1 MSTESLPPKRKV
13 APQFDEALKRTEQQ
27 DTTSIA
33 EKVRQMW
40 ETLQLA
46 TKTEPTVEHYLNLD
60 WTVPYTEL
68 PQKAKELI
76 ERILTNCDVSTLQII
91 LKLAKKRITD
101 DYQLW
106 CFMKEV
112 QEALGLGD
120 MMYRKRR
127 MEE

>member
-1 MSTESLPPKRKV
+1 MSTESFPPKRKV

-46 TKTEPTVEHYLNLD
+46 KTEPTVEHYLNLD

-68 PQKAKELI
+68 PQKARDLI
-76 ERILTNCDVSTLQII
+76 EMIVANCDVSTLQVI
-91 LKLAKKRITD
+91 LRLARKRILD
-101 DYQLW
+101 DYQ
-106 CFMKEV
+106 
-112 QEALGLGD
+112 
-120 MMYRKRR
+120 
-127 MEE
+127 